1 MTFSIITVNYN
12 NCDGLKQTIQS
23 VISQTFD
30 DYEYI
35 IIDGGSTD
43 GSKDVILQN
52 ANQIDYWVSEPDKG
66 IYNAMN
72 KGIKVSQGEYIIF
85 MNSGDCFYNGQVLHK
100 VSKCMDNA
108 SDFIAGNYSING
120 KIKKSPSRVTGI
132 TFFYSPEAS
141 ICHQALFTKHNILI
155 NNPFQ
160 EQYKIVA
167 DYVNQYHSLI
177 LNNAKYQYINETICI
192 VEPGGL
198 SAIGYQKLSEE
209 IETYLHSVLPCRI
222 YDDYT
227 NFMSVKLIQTRYN
240 ELYKLLNKYHF
251 STTDI
256 TLTTRFLKFV
266 GFLKEI
272 KIKLLSL
279 IHV

>member
-1 MTFSIITVNYN
+1 
-12 NCDGLKQTIQS
+12 
-23 VISQTFD
+23 
-30 DYEYI
+30 
-35 IIDGGSTD
+35 
-43 GSKDVILQN
+43 
-52 ANQIDYWVSEPDKG
+52 
-66 IYNAMN
+66 
-72 KGIKVSQGEYIIF
+72 
-85 MNSGDCFYNGQVLHK
+85 MNSGDCFYNDQVLNK
-100 VSKCMDNA
+100 VSKYMDNA
-108 SDFIAGNYSING
+108 SDFIVGNYSING
-120 KIKKSPSRVTGI
+120 IIRQAPSHITGL
-132 TFFYSPEAS
+132 TLFSSLEGS
-141 ICHQALFTKHNILI
+141 ICHQALFTKRKILI
-155 NNPFQ
+155 NDPFQ

-167 DYVNQYHSLI
+167 DFVNQYHSLI
-177 LNNAKYQYINETICI
+177 LNNAKYQYLNETICI

-198 SAIGYQKLSEE
+198 SAVGYQKLSEE
-209 IETYLHSVLPCRI
+209 KETYLHSVLPCSI